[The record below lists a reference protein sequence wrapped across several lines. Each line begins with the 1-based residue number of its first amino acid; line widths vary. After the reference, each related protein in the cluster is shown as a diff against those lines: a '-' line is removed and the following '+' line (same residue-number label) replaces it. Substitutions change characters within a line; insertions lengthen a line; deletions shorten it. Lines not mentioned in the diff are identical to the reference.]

1 MKKGLKI
8 ALIITI
14 VIAVLFFGY
23 NLLAP
28 RLAQDPATTSP
39 LQSTNTG
46 EPVSSQP
53 VSTTAEQI
61 RADEINQEFINE
73 LLNIR
78 SIKLNDEIFSLASFR
93 ALQDFSLNLIQPGN
107 QGREN
112 PFAPFGSETNPNLNQ
127 NPFDQN
133 QQDQNGGGTQ
143 IIPIDLSDPFGGQNQ
158 FSNS

>member
-28 RLAQDPATTSP
+28 RLAQDPATSSP

-61 RADEINQEFINE
+61 RADEINQQFINE

-78 SIKLNDEIFSLASFR
+78 SIKLDDEIFSLASFQ

-107 QGREN
+107 QGRDN
-112 PFAPFGSETNPNLNQ
+112 PFAPFGTESNPNQ

-133 QQDQNGGGTQ
+133 QQDQNGGGAQ
-143 IIPIDLSDPFGGQNQ
+143 IIPIDLSDPFGDQNQ